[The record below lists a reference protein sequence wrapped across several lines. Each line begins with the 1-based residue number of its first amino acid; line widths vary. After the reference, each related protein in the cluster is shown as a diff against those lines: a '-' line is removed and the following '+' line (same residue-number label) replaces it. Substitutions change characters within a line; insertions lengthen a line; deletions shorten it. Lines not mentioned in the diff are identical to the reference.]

1 MTTTM
6 PGPRTID
13 LVRFVLTRLDED
25 EAELKR
31 LARETIRTGA
41 REPSNAAVLAV
52 SRQLAEVEA
61 KRRIL
66 ACVQRLIVLR
76 DQPMEKAV
84 RDEAALVVKALS
96 TPYLD
101 HPAYR
106 AEWRT
111 TGTPRPVPAPAP

>member
-6 PGPRTID
+6 PRPRTVD
-13 LVRFVLTRLDED
+13 LVRFVLTRLEED
-25 EAELKR
+25 EAQLKR
-31 LARETIRTGA
+31 LLHETIRAGRQPA
-41 REPSNAAVLAV
+41 DAGVLAV

-66 ACVQRLIVLR
+66 ASVQRLIALR

-84 RDEAALVVKALS
+84 RDEAALVLKALS
-96 TPYLD
+96 TPYLQ

-106 AEWRT
+106 AEWRAA
-111 TGTPRPVPAPAP
+111 GTPRPVRAPSP